1 MAYTTIDDSEAYFQV
16 KLWSGNSSTQA
27 LTFDGETDM
36 EPTWVWGKQRGGTQ
50 HHQLCDQVRGAN
62 KMLFTSSDDNE
73 ESDSDILN
81 SFDSNGF
88 TVGYQ
93 DQLNDTGQTYVAW
106 CWKGGGSGSSNSEGD
121 ITATVSADTTAGF
134 SLMKFTGNGSTSQSV
149 GHGLNGTPALW
160 MIKNLTDDETDLTM
174 YFEGTDRIKLTTAEN
189 MEQNYLM
196 SANSTTI
203 TTPSDAGN
211 TWGNTA
217 SKNYL
222 IWAWQN
228 VQGFSKFGN
237 YTGTGNA
244 NGAFVYLGFKPAMVM
259 IKGYN
264 TENWHIYDNKRDLG
278 NPTDKA
284 LQPNSNSQTEF
295 TETGVLDFL
304 SNGFKLGVS
313 GSGHNGGSTEY
324 LYWAFAEAPFVNS
337 NGVPCNAR

>member
-73 ESDSDILN
+73 ESDSNILN
-81 SFDSNGF
+81 SFNTDGF
-88 TVGYQ
+88 TVGSQ
-93 DQLNDTGQTYVAW
+93 DQLNDTGQNYVAW

-134 SLMKFTGNGSTSQSV
+134 SLIKFTGNGSTSQSV
-149 GHGLNGTPALW
+149 GHGLNGTPKLW
-160 MIKNLTDDETDLTM
+160 MIKNLTDDSTDLTM
-174 YFEGTDRIKLTTAEN
+174 YFEGTDRIKLTTSET

-196 SANSTTI
+196 SASSTTI
-203 TTPSDAGN
+203 TTPSDAGA

-217 SKNYL
+217 SKDYL

-237 YTGTGNA
+237 YVGNGNTNGTY
-244 NGAFVYLGFKPAMVM
+244 VYLGFSPAMVM

-264 TENWHIYDNKRDLG
+264 TENWHIYDNKRDVG

-284 LQPNSNSQTEF
+284 LQPNSNTQTEF
-295 TETGVLDFL
+295 TETNVLDFL
-304 SNGFKLGVS
+304 SNGFKLGLS
-313 GSGHNGGSTEY
+313 GSGHNGSGTEY
-324 LYWAFAEAPFVNS
+324 LYWAFAESPFVNS
-337 NGVPCNAR
+337 KGVPNNAR